1 MYLRTCTV
9 EPSACRA
16 SVPALFSIFIL
27 RYYNASEGRSP
38 GPQYL
43 LYMNRHRESSVA
55 MGKEEFKRLGHELI
69 DTIAEFI
76 DTIRERP
83 VTTGES
89 PGQIRQVLGH
99 AALPEHG
106 TPAEALLARAADLVL
121 NHSLLNGH
129 PRFLGYIT
137 SSAAPLGAL
146 ADLLAASV
154 NPNVGAN
161 ILSPMATAIEQQT
174 IGWLAELIGVPP
186 GYGGVLVSGGNMANF
201 TAFLAAR
208 TAKASARLKAE
219 GLVGTGQSLVVYCP
233 GTTHTWIEKAAVLF
247 GHGTNAIR
255 WIATDAENKMDTTA
269 LQQAI
274 AADLHAGKTPFLVVG
289 TAGDVSTGA
298 VDDLR
303 AIAGICRQYGL
314 WFHIDGAYG
323 MPAAAVPACRALF
336 DGLEEADSIALDPHK
351 WLYSP
356 LEAGCT
362 LVKNPQHLLDAFSAY
377 AAYYNFDSPDG
388 EVPTHNYYEFS
399 LQNSRGFRALKVWL
413 GLQQAGR
420 NGYAELISQDMAL
433 AQRLYAQA
441 AAHPELE
448 PVTQSLS
455 ISTLRYVPN
464 ECHDSRPET
473 ETYLNALNEALLN
486 NLQRGGEVFLSNAVV
501 KGKYCLRACVVNFR
515 TTAQDIEEIIK
526 IVVREGRNTHHQLQQ
541 QGTAAAV

>member
-1 MYLRTCTV
+1 
-9 EPSACRA
+9 
-16 SVPALFSIFIL
+16 
-27 RYYNASEGRSP
+27 
-38 GPQYL
+38 
-43 LYMNRHRESSVA
+43 
-55 MGKEEFKRLGHELI
+55 MGKAEFKRLGHELI
-69 DTIAEFI
+69 DIIAEFL
-76 DTIRERP
+76 DTIHKRP
-83 VTTGES
+83 VTTGETPS
-89 PGQIRQVLGH
+89 QIRAVLGQ

-106 TPAEALLARAADLVL
+106 APADALLARAAELML

-137 SSAAPLGAL
+137 SSATPLGAL

-174 IGWLAELIGVPP
+174 IGWLAELIGLPA
-186 GYGGVLVSGGNMANF
+186 GYGGVLVSGGNTANF

-208 TAKASARLKAE
+208 TAKASPHLKAD
-219 GLVGTGQSLVVYCP
+219 GLAGTGQALVVYCSS
-233 GTTHTWIEKAAVLF
+233 TTHNWIEKAVILF
-247 GHGTNAIR
+247 GHGTNSIR
-255 WIATDAENKMDTTA
+255 WIATDADNKMDATA

-274 AADLHAGKTPFLVVG
+274 TDDLRGSKTPFMVVG

-303 AIAGICRQYGL
+303 AIASICRQYGL

-323 MPAAAVPACRALF
+323 MPAAAVPAYRALF
-336 DGLEEADSIALDPHK
+336 DGMAEADSIALDPHK

-362 LVKNPQHLLDAFSAY
+362 LVKNPQHLLDTYSSHS
-377 AAYYNFDSPDG
+377 AYYNFDSADG

-420 NGYAELISQDMAL
+420 DGYVQLIGEDIAL
-433 AQRLYAQA
+433 ARLLFEHA

-448 PVTQSLS
+448 AITHSLS
-455 ISTLRYVPN
+455 ITTLRYVPG
-464 ECHDSRPET
+464 ECHDGRPET
-473 ETYLNALNEALLN
+473 EIYLNVLNEALLN
-486 NLQRGGEVFLSNAVV
+486 ELQHGGEVFLSNAVV
-501 KGKYCLRACVVNFR
+501 WSKYCLRACVVNFR
-515 TTAQDIEEIIK
+515 TTAQDIEEIIE
-526 IVVREGRNTHHQLQQ
+526 IVVREGRKMHHKLQQ
-541 QGTAAAV
+541 QPVSTAVA